1 MEAASSCGG
10 VRYKRYSGQRE
21 DWLLKTPIVVL
32 HKTKKAPENL
42 MLFEC

>member
-21 DWLLKTPIVVL
+21 DWFLKSPKVAL
-32 HKTKKAPENL
+32 HITKKAPENL
-42 MLFEC
+42 MLFEY